1 MQTFV
6 LAEGLTNEL
15 FGIIRWRKQFGSFF
29 GLVYYLSVHMT
40 QIFVIQG
47 FPIPDTLYLHAQCK
61 LCTTLWDLVP

>member
-1 MQTFV
+1 MHTFV
-6 LAEGLTNEL
+6 LAEGLKNEL
-15 FGIIRWRKQFGSFF
+15 FGIIRWRSLVLCF
-29 GLVYYLSVHMT
+29 GLVYHLSVHMT